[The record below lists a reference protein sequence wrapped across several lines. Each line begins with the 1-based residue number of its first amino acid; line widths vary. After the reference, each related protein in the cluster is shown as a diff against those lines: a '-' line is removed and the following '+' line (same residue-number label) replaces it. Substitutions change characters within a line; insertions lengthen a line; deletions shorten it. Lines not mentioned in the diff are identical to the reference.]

1 MGTSAEVAGDKP
13 EPAPKATAIDA
24 DNRESLMEEQGRIL
38 IIDDKKPDTVEFE
51 HVLREEGYKVETAAT
66 AEVGLARA
74 KSEKFDVVL
83 TGLHLSGSD
92 EQRKEGLDII
102 WALQAAKPFLA
113 VILMTAKP
121 TTQTT
126 IEAMKLGAY
135 DSIIKG
141 RIEWNAFAALI
152 RQAIEDTRFQL
163 ERPKVP
169 VPLEEPDAII
179 GNSAVMHDMY
189 KQIGRLAAK
198 SIAVLIR
205 GETGTGKELVASELH
220 RHSARHAKPFVIINC
235 AAISEQLLESEL
247 FGHEVGAFTDAKARR
262 IGRFEQANE
271 GTVFLDEIGDM
282 SIKLQAKLLRVL
294 QQKTF
299 QRLGGKDTI
308 TVDVRVIAATHRD
321 LKLAILEKEFR
332 EDLYYRLNVAVIHVP
347 PLRERRE
354 DIPSLVEYFMQRYG
368 AELAGA
374 QEPKIHADALEWLQ
388 GMSWPGNV
396 RELENVVR
404 RALVT
409 SHGIINLSELQE
421 AIAQDTLAQMTAP
434 LPSPDQAIAA
444 YVSDLLA
451 RVMHGEIDYAQSR
464 MIATAERELYGQA
477 IKLAGGDQSKA
488 GKWLGVSRPT
498 MREKLLRYGLHPTHE
513 SDSRTDAL
521 PVHTDLEKAG
531 A

>member
-1 MGTSAEVAGDKP
+1 MP
-13 EPAPKATAIDA
+13 PPKSPGINPNTLEARPGLIHSSRDFITD
-24 DNRESLMEEQGRIL
+24 EQGRIL
-38 IIDDKKPDTVEFE
+38 IVDDKKSDAEEFE
-51 HVLREEGYKVETAAT
+51 RVLRAEGYEVETAAT
-66 AEVGLARA
+66 AEAGLARA
-74 KSEKFDVVL
+74 KREKFDVVL

-141 RIEWNAFAALI
+141 RIDWNAFTTLI
-152 RQAIEDTRFQL
+152 HQAVEDTRFHR
-163 ERPKVP
+163 ERPKVS

-205 GETGTGKELVASELH
+205 GETGTGKELVASALH
-220 RHSARHAKPFVIINC
+220 RHSARHTKPFVIINC

-247 FGHEVGAFTDAKARR
+247 FGHEAGAFTDAKTRR

-282 SIKLQAKLLRVL
+282 SINLQAKLLRVL

-299 QRLGGKDTI
+299 QRLGGKETI
-308 TVDVRVIAATHRD
+308 TVDVRVVAATHRD

-354 DIPSLVEYFMQRYG
+354 DIPSLVEYFMRRYG
-368 AELAGA
+368 AELADA
-374 QEPKIHADALEWLQ
+374 REPKIHADALECLQ
-388 GMSWPGNV
+388 WMSWPGNV

-409 SHGIINLSELQE
+409 SHGIISLSALQE
-421 AIAQDTLAQMTAP
+421 AIPQDTLGQLNAP
-434 LPSPDQAIAA
+434 LPNADQTIAA

-451 RVMHGEIDYAQSR
+451 RVLRGEIEYAQSR
-464 MIATAERELYGQA
+464 MMETAERELYGQA

-488 GKWLGVSRPT
+488 CKWLGVSRPT
-498 MREKLLRYGLHPTHE
+498 MREKLLRYGLHPAYECE
-513 SDSRTDAL
+513 SKVEPIPVNTDFAR
-521 PVHTDLEKAG
+521 ASG
-531 A
+531 